1 MAVKRE
7 DIKQVMDNQKLQL
20 LYSLV
25 KSSIVEEK
33 AEDKKEAD
41 EQLKWTVENF
51 KNNVISLIKKLI
63 LDNKISPNHVT
74 GFMVLLINKIL
85 ISEDED
91 TLSKVDVPNLNKS
104 TIIPEMLALHKL
116 CKEDAFKSAICKI
129 QEDFITDCI
138 LSAESPLY
146 NLRQQLQSSK
156 FRLSNFAD
164 EDSQKTAESSIRRI
178 EAEIDSVVDK
188 TKKIEEFCK
197 KHKVEV
203 ELPRRT
209 EFKVRW

>member
-41 EQLKWTVENF
+41 EQLKGTVDYF
-51 KNNVISLIKKLI
+51 KDNVISLIKLI
-63 LDNKISPNHVT
+63 LDNKISPNHVA
-74 GFMVLLINKIL
+74 GFMILLINKIL
-85 ISEDED
+85 ISENED
-91 TLSKVDVPNLNKS
+91 TLSKAEIPNLNKS
-104 TIIPEMLALHKL
+104 TIMPAMLALHKL
-116 CKEDAFKSAICKI
+116 CKKEAFKAAICKI
-129 QEDFITDCI
+129 QANFITDCI
-138 LSAESPLY
+138 VSVESPLY

-156 FRLSNFAD
+156 LRLSNFAD

-188 TKKIEEFCK
+188 TKKIEEFCT

-209 EFKVRW
+209 EFKVR